1 MIRKM
6 RISWFPF
13 KHSIRPFFPLKQYF
27 FRNRWRLALGL
38 MSLLAVDFLQLIIPI
53 VIKQTVDL
61 LTINEAGAAI
71 LIRQG
76 LIIIVIAAVI
86 ATFRYIWRFLI
97 LGHSRFVER
106 ELRNRLY
113 GHLQVLSL
121 SFFQRTRTGDLM
133 ARSINDINAIRM
145 ATGMGLV
152 AFTDGI
158 VLGTAAVGFMLSIDV
173 KLTLISLI
181 PAPVVVLG
189 TRLITKRMSRGFD
202 RVQSAFSEMT
212 ERVRE
217 SFSGIRVIKS
227 YNRGTWACERL
238 SEKGEHYVREN
249 MSLAKVL
256 AFFFPMMALFT
267 NAGLAVV
274 VLVGGR
280 LAIAGDITT
289 GDFVAF
295 IAYLNLL
302 TWPMMAMG
310 WVTNLIKRGSAS
322 MNRINRI
329 LEEVPEIRQPVEP
342 AAVGP
347 IRGRLEVRG
356 LVFSFP
362 GQGAPTL
369 KGIDFVAE
377 PGETVAIVGRVGSGK
392 TTLLQ
397 SIPRLLDVPEGKIFL
412 DGTDVRNIPLRLL
425 RDAIGFVTQEVFLF
439 SDTIRNNIVFGRS
452 GVSDRELEESL
463 DVAGIIDEVNGL
475 EAGIDTLLGE
485 RGITLSGGQ
494 RQRLSV
500 ARAVLENPPLLIL
513 DDSLS
518 MVDIHTEE
526 RILERLLETRRD
538 KTTLMV
544 SHRVS
549 TIARADKILV
559 LEAGLIAER
568 GNHDSLLSKRGI
580 YAALYEESLI
590 EHGVAEGDGS

>member
-1 MIRKM
+1 M
-6 RISWFPF
+6 RIPWFPF
-13 KHSIRPFFPLKQYF
+13 KDSIRPFSPLKQYF
-27 FRNRWRLALGL
+27 YRNRWRLAIGL
-38 MSLLAVDFLQLIIPI
+38 MSLLVVDFLQLVIPI
-53 VIKQTVDL
+53 VIKKTVDL

-76 LIIIVIAAVI
+76 LIILVIAAVI
-86 ATFRYIWRFLI
+86 ASFRYTWRFFI

-113 GHLQVLSL
+113 AHLQLLSL

-202 RVQSAFSEMT
+202 RVQSSFSEMT

-227 YNRGTWACERL
+227 YNRGGWACERL
-238 SEKGEHYVREN
+238 NEKGELYVSEN

-329 LEEVPEIRQPVEP
+329 LEEEPEIRQPVEP

-347 IRGRLEVRG
+347 IRGLELRG

-362 GQGAPTL
+362 GQGEPTL

-377 PGETVAIVGRVGSGK
+377 PGETIAIVGRVGSGK

-397 SIPRLLDVPEGKIFL
+397 SIPRLLDVPVGRVFL
-412 DGTDVRNIPLRLL
+412 DGTDIRDISTALL
-425 RDAIGFVTQEVFLF
+425 RKSIGFVTQEVFLF
-439 SDTIRNNIVFGRS
+439 SDTIRNNIVFGRN
-452 GVSDRELEESL
+452 GVSEKALEKSL
-463 DVAGIIDEVNGL
+463 DVAGILDEVNGL
-475 EAGIDTLLGE
+475 EAGVDTLLGE

-526 RILERLLETRRD
+526 RILERLLETRGD

-559 LEAGLIAER
+559 LEGGLIAER
-568 GNHDSLLSKRGI
+568 GNHDSLLNKGGI
-580 YAALYEESLI
+580 YAELYEESLM
-590 EHGVAEGDGS
+590 ERGVAEGDGS